1 MSLEL
6 SLLVVFVVEDDAL
19 VGYGYEDFFSG
30 MVGEVMNSIEDVVV
44 EAKRPFEFEC
54 ASLGKVFLL
63 IVVLI
68 FLH

>member
-19 VGYGYEDFFSG
+19 VGNGDEDFFSG

-44 EAKRPFEFEC
+44 EAKRPLEFEC
-54 ASLGKVFLL
+54 AGLGKVILL